1 MNGVTTVDENSSS
14 PLGDHDSADEGHHR
28 RVARPHRDDEGAIA
42 AAEHAAA
49 QMRSDS
55 RPFGAQ
61 GQRLDRGSPFYIGL
75 VASAGVAVTY
85 GAVSVLDAAS
95 SVLIL
100 IAAAMFFALGLEPA
114 VSGLVNRRLPRW
126 AAVSVVVVAVFGVLA
141 GAVAAAIP
149 PLVAEAR
156 QFIDQVPHYVQQ
168 AQDHSTVIGKI
179 SERFHVQQRIMDTIH
194 GPSAPA
200 LGGVLKAGETVF
212 GALSHVGIVAV
223 ITVYFLADMG
233 RIRAAMYR
241 LVPNSRRPRAIL
253 IGDEVMAKVGDY
265 VFGNVLTSLIA
276 GAATCAWCFIFH
288 VPYALLLGVFVAIVD
303 LFPYGSSIG
312 GFVVALVALT
322 VSIPVSIA
330 TVVFYIAFRLAEDY
344 LLTPKII
351 GRAVRVPGGVTVV
364 AVLIGAALL
373 GVVGALVAIP
383 VAAAVQLLASEL
395 LFPTLDDS

>member
-1 MNGVTTVDENSSS
+1 MRAITVGS
-14 PLGDHDSADEGHHR
+14 HDRTAMTKARSRPPNTLRRKCDQIAGRSAHRVSGWTEVRRFISDWWRR
-28 RVARPHRDDEGAIA
+28 RVWP
-42 AAEHAAA
+42 
-49 QMRSDS
+49 S
-55 RPFGAQ
+55 
-61 GQRLDRGSPFYIGL
+61 L
-75 VASAGVAVTY
+75 T

-95 SVLIL
+95 SVLVL

-364 AVLIGAALL
+364 AVLIGA
-373 GVVGALVAIP
+373 GVAGGRGRP
-383 VAAAVQLLASEL
+383 GGDSGRRGSAAAGFRTVVSHAG
-395 LFPTLDDS
+395 